1 MLMQILDSGSQE
13 MLHLGMGYL
22 NTLNQTTNLE
32 NTCKSLY
39 NCNPGNAFPEC
50 NWVIINRAK
59 AQSARQGE
67 VSES

>member
-1 MLMQILDSGSQE
+1 MQILDSGSQE
-13 MLHLGMGYL
+13 MLHLGKGYL

-39 NCNPGNAFPEC
+39 NCSPGNAFPDC
-50 NWVIINRAK
+50 NRVTINRAK
-59 AQSARQGE
+59 AQSTMQGE